1 MKTSTPYTFGDTG
14 GRIRV
19 LVWRVRFGIRLSL
32 KCEKFLS
39 GRGKREFRI

>member
-19 LVWRVRFGIRLSL
+19 LVWRVRFGIRLAL
-32 KCEKFLS
+32 KCENFLG